1 MARFFVERPVFA
13 IVIALLLL
21 LGGGLSILSL
31 PVAQFP
37 QITPPTIQVS
47 TTYTGANA
55 RVVEESV
62 ANNIEE
68 QVNGVPDLLYMNSM
82 STSNGT
88 YTLTATFAVGSDI
101 NQDANFVQT
110 RVAAAAG
117 NLPEAVNKYGVT
129 ITQQSPSILMIVT
142 VYAPDRAYDSLFLS
156 NYVTINMLSSIAR
169 VKGVGSTT
177 LLGAGK
183 YAMRVWLRPDQLAGF
198 GLQPSDVINALAEQ
212 NALAPAGQVGMPP
225 APPGTAFQYPVN
237 VPGLLDS
244 TQQFDNVIL
253 RAQPDG
259 SMVRVRDVG
268 RSELAAQMYNSFGE
282 LNGKPAAVILV
293 YQTPS
298 ANASTTA
305 QAVRDTVASLAKDFP
320 PGMSYGVT
328 LDTTDFVKASIKD
341 VMKTLAEA
349 VILVVV
355 VVFVFLGNFRATL
368 IPILAIPVSLVGTFA
383 VFGPLGFSIN
393 TLTLFGIVLAIGIVV
408 DDAIIVV
415 EATEHH
421 IEQGLDPKAATIAA
435 ITEVQAPVI
444 AVAFVLAA
452 VFVPAA
458 FLPGIT
464 GQLYQQFALTLS
476 ISVIISA
483 IVALTLTPALCAMM
497 LRPRTQMRGP
507 VGKFINWFNRVF
519 DRTRGGYMSVVRVCI
534 RRSALMLV
542 GLLVISLAAGGL
554 LKVMPSSFVPL
565 EDQGYFFITLNLP
578 NGATQ
583 QRTQAVVDRA
593 VSDVETI
600 PGVENVVTLGGFNI
614 INATLQSNV
623 ASLAVML
630 KPWKYRGSSELSL
643 RSILTAAFKKVALY
657 PDAKALA
664 FPPPPIP
671 GLGSSGGFQL
681 MLEDR
686 TGHTPAE
693 LAKVANDLVAAA
705 SKRPELAGLNT
716 TFSNDYPQ
724 IDLAVDRDKVKK
736 LGIPLTDVWTSLQ
749 TELGGYIVNNV
760 ILFNRSW
767 KLMVQAEPQY
777 RATAANISNFL
788 VRNKDGQMVPIGT
801 FAVPSFGNGPNLIQR
816 YNVYRSAE
824 IGGQGAPGYSSG
836 QAIAAM
842 KEVATTLPAG
852 YGYEWTGTAYQEQLA
867 GSAQA
872 TTFLLSIVL
881 VFLLLAALYESWAI
895 PFGVILGI
903 PLGVLGAFLGAFMLR
918 LPNDV
923 YVQIG
928 LIMLIGLAAKNAILI
943 VEFAKEKREK
953 EGYSIVDA
961 ALAGAEMRFRPI
973 LMTSFAF
980 ILGVTPL
987 VLAKGAGA
995 ASRVSLGIAVFSGMI
1010 AATVLGV
1017 FFIPTLYA
1025 VIEGLVAR
1033 RRKPA
1038 APAAATT
1045 TEEPAP

>member
-1 MARFFVERPVFA
+1 VARFFVERPVFA

-21 LGGGLSILSL
+21 LGGGLSIMSL
-31 PVAQFP
+31 PIAQFP
-37 QITPPTIQVS
+37 QITPPTVQVS

-55 RVVEESV
+55 RVVEEAV

-88 YTLTATFAVGSDI
+88 YNLTATFAVGSDI

-142 VYAPDRAYDSLFLS
+142 VYAPDKAYDSLFLS
-156 NYVTINMLSSIAR
+156 NYVTINMLNSIAR
-169 VKGVGSTT
+169 VKGVGSTS

-259 SMVRVRDVG
+259 SIVRVRDVG
-268 RSELAAQMYNSFGE
+268 RSELAAQLYNSFGQ

-298 ANASTTA
+298 ANANTTA

-320 PGMSYGVT
+320 PGMSYAVT
-328 LDTTDFVKASIKD
+328 LDTTDFVHASIKD

-349 VILVVV
+349 VILVIV

-435 ITEVQAPVI
+435 MKEVQAPVI

-497 LRPRTQMRGP
+497 LRPRTQIRGP
-507 VGKFINWFNRVF
+507 VGKFIAWFNRVF
-519 DRTRGGYMSVVRVCI
+519 DRTRGGYMNVVRLCI
-534 RRSALMLV
+534 RRSALLLV

-565 EDQGYFFITLNLP
+565 EDQGYFFLTLNLP
-578 NGATQ
+578 NGASQ
-583 QRTQAVVDRA
+583 QRTEAVADRV
-593 VSDVETI
+593 VSDVEPI
-600 PGVENVVTLGGFNI
+600 PGVENVVTLGGLNI
-614 INATLQSNV
+614 INGTFQSNV
-623 ASLAVML
+623 ATVVVML
-630 KPWKYRGSSELSL
+630 KPWKYRGSKELSL
-643 RSILTAAFKKVALY
+643 RSILTAAYKKAAAY
-657 PDAKALA
+657 PDAKTLA

-671 GLGSSGGFQL
+671 GLGSSGGFQF

-705 SKRPELAGLNT
+705 SKRPELAGMNT
-716 TFSNDYPQ
+716 TFSTDYPQ
-724 IDLAVDRDKVKK
+724 IDLDVDRDKVKK
-736 LGIPLTDVWTSLQ
+736 LGIPLGDVWTSLQ

-767 KLMVQAEPQY
+767 KLMVQAEPQF
-777 RATAANISNFL
+777 RATPANIGNFL
-788 VRNKDGQMVPIGT
+788 VRNKDGQMVPIGA
-801 FAVPSFGNGPNLIQR
+801 FAVPSFTNGPNLIQR

-842 KEVATTLPAG
+842 KEVAASLPAG

-872 TTFLLSIVL
+872 TTFLLSIIL

-903 PLGVLGAFLGAFMLR
+903 PLGVFGAFLGAFVLR

-953 EGYSIVDA
+953 DGYSIVDA

-1010 AATVLGV
+1010 AATLLGV

-1025 VIEGLVAR
+1025 VIEGLVVR
-1033 RRKPA
+1033 RRKPDA
-1038 APAAATT
+1038 KPVEDVT
-1045 TEEPAP
+1045 P